1 MAVPGMSSKG
11 SRLGV
16 VTTASPERRADVLAA
31 RNLTKDFAGLRA
43 VDGVSFTVNRG
54 EVFGL
59 IGPNGSGKT
68 TTINLLTGLLRLTSG
83 QVVVGNT
90 DITGWPPHRIARQGL
105 ARTFQVVKL
114 FKDFTVR
121 ENVEVAAISA
131 RGVSRREAALRAE
144 QALQAVG
151 ITHLADL
158 PASVLPQG
166 EERRVEI
173 ARALATEPAFLLLDE
188 PGAGLNDAEVEVLL
202 PTLDRIRRELG
213 CGILIVDHDMRLI
226 MGLCDRIHVLN
237 YGRTIAEGTPEQV
250 RREPA
255 VIEAYLGTE
264 VSAGEPARS

>member
-1 MAVPGMSSKG
+1 M
-11 SRLGV
+11 
-16 VTTASPERRADVLAA
+16 ASPEQDSSTSKLIAA
-31 RNLTKDFAGLRA
+31 GVTKDFAGLRA
-43 VDGVSFTVNRG
+43 VDGVSLELARG
-54 EVFGL
+54 EIVGL

-68 TTINLLTGLLRLTSG
+68 TTINLLTGLLRITKG
-83 QVVVGNT
+83 TVRVG
-90 DITGWPPHRIARQGL
+90 DADVTGWPAHRIAKAGL

-131 RGVSRREAALRAE
+131 KGVSRREATKRANDALER
-144 QALQAVG
+144 VG
-151 ITHLADL
+151 ISHLGDV
-158 PASVLPQG
+158 PANVLPQG

-173 ARALATEPAFLLLDE
+173 ARALATEPLFLLLDE

-202 PTLDRIRRELG
+202 PTLERIRQDVG

-255 VIEAYLGTE
+255 VIEAYLGSE
-264 VSAGEPARS
+264 VETGGVDRG